1 MSDIDKLQETEE
13 SNKNNS
19 PTSQPDKDLT
29 NDPSSELNET
39 QKADSVG
46 SEEVVN
52 ANEKVGDVTNEDIET
67 PDTDK
72 NIVEETAEAKT
83 IETEDGNEGNPPAS
97 QSDNNLTNDPSL
109 ELNETQKAAP
119 VDSEEAVNANEKAD
133 DVTNEDIETPDTDKN
148 VVEETAEAKTIETED
163 GNEGNPPA
171 SQSDNNLT
179 NDPSLELNDT
189 QKAAPVDSE
198 EAVNANEKA
207 DDVTNKDIETPDT
220 DKSAEK
226 DTAAGKTSKTDEK
239 DDEVINEIEESNA
252 EDAEDE
258 GNKERHTIEVKE
270 YDTMSL
276 EALAIE
282 LEKLLK
288 NEKVQAIKSHV
299 DNINAVFKSKFQ
311 ALIDEK
317 KEEFLNDGGNEIDFY
332 YASPIQK
339 RFKTAYKEYRKRLNE
354 HYQGL
359 EKNLKQNLANKLE
372 IIEELKGLI
381 NVEEN
386 INTTYKH
393 FKELQE
399 RWRTTG
405 PIPRDKYNNA
415 WNSYHHHVEM
425 FYDFLHL
432 NRDLRD
438 LDFKHNLEKK
448 LMIIDRAE
456 ELAQDDNVMRAFR
469 ELQELHKMWKEE
481 LGPVAREHREEIWER
496 FKAATK
502 IINDRRQIYYQ
513 EIDKVYEKNLEI
525 KLEIIA
531 NIDAINAQ
539 EYKSHNAWQKKIKEI
554 EEQRNAFFNAGKV
567 PIKLNESTWAKFKES
582 VRTFNRRKNAF
593 YKGLKKEQYKNLQQK
608 LDLIKI
614 AEDNKDSEDFEAT
627 TPLMK
632 KIQSDWKKI
641 GHVPRKDSDKIWKQ
655 FKSACNS
662 YFDKLHAKRNSANQE
677 NIDAFNKK
685 NDFLNTLKDL
695 KLTDNK
701 DQNLE
706 IIKEQITQWRT
717 FGRVPN
723 DKRYIEGKFQ
733 KTIDGLLASLN
744 MDKNEVEM
752 IKFENKL
759 DHMNTSDDDNRNLDN
774 ERSFIRKKIDEVK
787 SQINQLENNLQFF
800 TNVNDDNPLV
810 KEVHQNIKTH
820 KESLKLWKSKLQ
832 KIKDFY

>member
-1 MSDIDKLQETEE
+1 MEK
-13 SNKNNS
+13 
-19 PTSQPDKDLT
+19 PD
-29 NDPSSELNET
+29 
-39 QKADSVG
+39 
-46 SEEVVN
+46 
-52 ANEKVGDVTNEDIET
+52 TNENVEAEKKDET
-67 PDTDK
+67 S
-72 NIVEETAEAKT
+72 EAK
-83 IETEDGNEGNPPAS
+83 EN
-97 QSDNNLTNDPSL
+97 
-109 ELNETQKAAP
+109 
-119 VDSEEAVNANEKAD
+119 
-133 DVTNEDIETPDTDKN
+133 
-148 VVEETAEAKTIETED
+148 
-163 GNEGNPPA
+163 
-171 SQSDNNLT
+171 
-179 NDPSLELNDT
+179 
-189 QKAAPVDSE
+189 
-198 EAVNANEKA
+198 
-207 DDVTNKDIETPDT
+207 
-220 DKSAEK
+220 
-226 DTAAGKTSKTDEK
+226 
-239 DDEVINEIEESNA
+239 DEVINEIEESNA

-270 YDTMSL
+270 YDGMSL

-282 LEKLLK
+282 LEKLIK

-299 DNINAVFKSKFQ
+299 DKINNVFKSKFQ

-332 YASPIQK
+332 YSSPIQK
-339 RFKTAYKEYRKRLNE
+339 RYKEAYRGYRKKLNE
-354 HYQGL
+354 HYQSL
-359 EKNLKQNLANKLE
+359 EKNLKQNLVDKLA

-381 NVEEN
+381 NLEEN

-399 RWRTTG
+399 RWRATG

-415 WNSYHHHVEM
+415 WNSYHHHVEI

-448 LMIIDRAE
+448 LMIINRAE

-502 IINDRRQIYYQ
+502 IINDKRQVYYQ
-513 EIDKVYEKNLEI
+513 EIDKVYEKNLET

-531 NIDAINAQ
+531 GIDAINTQ
-539 EYKSHNAWQKKIKEI
+539 ESKSHSAWQKKIKEV
-554 EEQRNAFFNAGKV
+554 EELRNAFFNAGKV
-567 PIKLNESTWAKFKES
+567 PIKVNESTWAKFKES
-582 VRTFNRRKNAF
+582 VRHFNRQKNAF
-593 YKGLKKEQYKNLQQK
+593 YKGLKKEQYKNLQLK

-614 AEDNKDSEDFEAT
+614 AEDNKDSEDFET
-627 TPLMK
+627 ITPLMK

-655 FKSACNS
+655 FKAACNY
-662 YFDKLHAKRNSANQE
+662 YFDKLHTKRNAASQE

-685 NDFLNTLKDL
+685 NEFLNTLKDL
-695 KLTDNK
+695 ELSGSK
-701 DQNLE
+701 DENLAA
-706 IIKEQITQWRT
+706 IKEQIAKWRNI
-717 FGRVPN
+717 GKVPN

-733 KTIDGLLASLN
+733 KAIDGLFASLE

-759 DHMNTSDDDNRNLDN
+759 DNINESDVDHRNLDN
-774 ERSFIRKKIDEVK
+774 EHSFIRKKIDEVK

-820 KESLKLWKSKLQ
+820 KEALKLWETKLK
-832 KIKDFY
+832 KIKGFY